1 MKTEWLGVSP
11 ETIAQFGA
19 VSHETAEAMAVGAR
33 RRTGSQYA
41 LSVTGVAGP
50 EAQDDVPVGM
60 VFVGCADP
68 AGCHVVHRQFLGD
81 RARIRD
87 FAAQMALD
95 LLRKQLGKITA

>member
-1 MKTEWLGVSP
+1 
-11 ETIAQFGA
+11 
-19 VSHETAEAMAVGAR
+19 MAAGAR

-60 VFVGCADP
+60 VFVGCADT

-95 LLRKQLGKITA
+95 LLRKQLSKITA